1 MITKQMPEAQH
12 ALTFLISFN
21 HFCRRR
27 EMIVTLLEKKC
38 AYLLTICHT
47 VIQNVQNVAK
57 FDNYTELS

>member
-1 MITKQMPEAQH
+1 MITNQMPEAQH

-47 VIQNVQNVAK
+47 VILYVPNVAK
-57 FDNYTELS
+57 IDNHTETE